1 MAQREFS
8 ESGFLSTMPRGT
20 RDKPKNR
27 PDVLPEVAPT
37 ESDQAHESRGP
48 ADATAKA
55 MERVRLL
62 DAIADGADAKRVA
75 EDGLVIEGDATE
87 VETAPEEAE
96 PPTVPPDEA
105 LDVPPP
111 EAPQRKFK
119 LKVAGKELEL
129 TEEEVIARAQK
140 VESADEYLRQASET
154 VRKALAPPPPV
165 QDEAPKVEEDDLAL
179 ARALQ
184 MGSEEDAAKAIHNLR
199 NARPS
204 VTPDE
209 VRRIARE
216 ALRIDSV
223 VAAAEA
229 KHQDLLTHPEWGDLF
244 RLRLQQ
250 MQQTAPE
257 TPVSVAYDKVAE
269 RLSAALPETDRQK
282 AKLERKRA
290 APSVPTAAA
299 RQTANT
305 EEEGEESAT
314 EVIAKMA
321 AARKQERP
329 FH

>member
-8 ESGFLSTMPRGT
+8 ESGFIATMPGKAKGKT
-20 RDKPKNR
+20 R
-27 PDVLPEVAPT
+27 PDQLPETLDEDPP
-37 ESDQAHESRGP
+37 ESRGP
-48 ADATAKA
+48 ADATARA
-55 MERVRLL
+55 MERLKIL
-62 DAIADGADAKRVA
+62 DAIADGADELRTK
-75 EDGLVIEGDATE
+75 EDGLVID
-87 VETAPEEAE
+87 VEEPAPEQEAEAAPEEPTEAVE
-96 PPTVPPDEA
+96 PVET
-105 LDVPPP
+105 PP
-111 EAPQRKFK
+111 EAPRKFK

-184 MGSEEDAAKAIHNLR
+184 MGSEEDAARAIHNLR

-216 ALRIDSV
+216 TLSIDSV
-223 VAAAEA
+223 VASAEA
-229 KHQDLLTHPEWGDLF
+229 RHKDLLTDPYLGDLF
-244 RLRLQQ
+244 RLRLQR
-250 MQQTAPE
+250 MQKEAPE
-257 TPVSVAYDKVAE
+257 TPVATAYDQIGKE
-269 RLSAALPETDRQK
+269 LSTRFSGADTTAKKLARK
-282 AKLERKRA
+282 AA
-290 APSVPTAAA
+290 APSVPASAGA
-299 RQTANT
+299 RQTSDS
-305 EEEGEESAT
+305 EDEGEESAT